1 MQDKWKN
8 CVCVRLVSLLHATG
22 LKYRCPR

>member
-1 MQDKWKN
+1 MQDKSKN
-8 CVCVRLVSLLHATG
+8 CVYVGLVSLLHATG